1 MQFLKLLFAL
11 FFIFLGGL
19 TGYLFSH
26 LLNHWDYVSQSRTI
40 GILQDF
46 VLTSAGILVGFLIS
60 PYFFTWFLNIMESL
74 TKGLEKLSMVEITAL
89 AGGVVFGLIVS
100 SFIVYLMDSFLSSFL
115 RSSSGM
121 NLIRPFFIIFSTLF
135 CTTLVVMITTRLPM
149 FGKGF
154 KQKGASPKILDS
166 SAIIDGRIADTI
178 ETGFTE
184 GGILVPKFVLE
195 EIQKIADSA
204 DPLKRNRGRRG
215 LDILNRMRQSKLFN
229 IQIMEKDFPDGDV
242 DAKLILLAKEIQ
254 GAIVTND
261 YNLNKVAQFQG
272 VQILNINDL
281 AQALKPVVLPGEEI
295 NVQVI
300 REGKEYGQGVGYLD
314 DGTMIVIENG
324 KKYIGDFIEVE
335 VSSILQTSAG
345 KMIFAKPKA
354 SLSGS

>member
-1 MQFLKLLFAL
+1 MQFLKLLFTL

-26 LLNHWDYVSQSRTI
+26 LLNHLDYITQNQTI
-40 GILQDF
+40 SILQDF
-46 VLTSAGILVGFLIS
+46 VLTSAGIIVGFLIS
-60 PYFFTWFLNIMESL
+60 PYFFSWFLNIMENL
-74 TKGLEKLSMVEITAL
+74 TKGLEKLSLVEILAL
-89 AGGVVFGLIVS
+89 GGGVIFGLIVS
-100 SFIVYLMDSFLSSFL
+100 SFIVYVMDSFLSTFL
-115 RSSSGM
+115 HHSSEM

-135 CTTLVVMITTRLPM
+135 CTTLVVLMTTHLPF

-154 KQKGASPKILDS
+154 KLKGAAPKILDS
-166 SAIIDGRIADTI
+166 SAVIDGRIADVI

-195 EIQKIADSA
+195 EIQKIADSS
-204 DPLKRNRGRRG
+204 DSLKRNRGRRG
-215 LDILNRMRQSKLFN
+215 LDILNRMRQSKLYP
-229 IQIMEKDFPDGDV
+229 IQILEKDFPDGDV
-242 DAKLILLAKEIQ
+242 DAKLVRLAKEIN

-281 AQALKPVVLPGEEI
+281 TRALKPVVLPGEEI
-295 NVQVI
+295 KVQVI
-300 REGKEYGQGVGYLD
+300 REGKEHGQGIGYLD

-324 KKYIGDFIEVE
+324 RKHVGDSIEVE

-345 KMIFAKPKA
+345 KMIFAKPKF
-354 SLSGS
+354 SG